1 MNAGGKKN
9 IVKSS
14 PHWLHAV
21 HFDVKSLFMC
31 EENHLHIAN
40 NPYAYSNSW
49 IVLDKYV
56 ELDRIQAESA
66 L

>member
-1 MNAGGKKN
+1 
-9 IVKSS
+9 
-14 PHWLHAV
+14 
-21 HFDVKSLFMC
+21 MC